1 MHEAMPSTYA
11 KWLNSAYKQLRA
23 RHEDLHEMSVEVRA
37 LERAAREMRSI
48 VALHRWSGGNAAY
61 LTRKLNS
68 LILILE
74 QLEPMTAFED
84 EQKPLSH
91 SLTQGEDEIT
101 QEVDPPPAQIPNSRH
116 NSPSKRTEDFPSFII
131 TFATWLM
138 EVQHIWA
145 ERDEATLDTTQD
157 FDRFRTVDSL
167 GDEFKASLRNLT
179 ANVVQLS
186 TRLEDLRGTD
196 RTRSPERFR
205 HAQQKPIPA
214 REDPAREEEAD
225 EEANILLLTK
235 LVFQLVEGMR
245 EELQI
250 IREIEFEVMEG
261 ERAWLTR

>member
-1 MHEAMPSTYA
+1 
-11 KWLNSAYKQLRA
+11 LDSAYKQLRA
-23 RHEDLHEMSVEVRA
+23 RHEDLHETRVEVRA

-48 VALHRWSGGNAAY
+48 VALHRWSGGNTAY

-84 EQKPLSH
+84 EQK
-91 SLTQGEDEIT
+91 SLACSSMQGEVEIT
-101 QEVDPPPAQIPNSRH
+101 QEDDLPPAHIPNNRH
-116 NSPSKRTEDFPSFII
+116 NSPLKSTGDFPSFII

-145 ERDEATLDTTQD
+145 ERDEATLDSTQD

-214 REDPAREEEAD
+214 REEEAD

-235 LVFQLVEGMR
+235 LVVQLVEGMR